1 VAAEQPSGPVGRP
14 PALAVVAGLC
24 LAVSILLP
32 HSLAAGL
39 VFVCLGLCV
48 ASYMRREQWRWTAIV
63 IAVLA
68 VGVLALTLIPIRTYA
83 DPGNVTYAVTGSA
96 RSAQIMWHDGA
107 GNPDTTVA
115 DLPWSKTISTA
126 SGVYVSMNAR
136 NNSGG
141 GTVTCTISSH
151 GQVVNTNTAVS
162 ADTNA
167 ICYGDSPAA
176 AP

>member
-1 VAAEQPSGPVGRP
+1 MTAEQPPGSAPRP
-14 PALAVVAGLC
+14 PALAIVAGLC
-24 LAVSILLP
+24 LAASLFLP
-32 HSLAAGL
+32 HSLVAGL

-48 ASYMRREQWRWTAIV
+48 ASYLRRERWRWTSIA

-96 RSAQIMWHDGA
+96 RSAEIMWHDGA

-115 DLPWSKTISTA
+115 DLPWSKTISA
-126 SGVYVSMNAR
+126 GSGAYVSMNAR
-136 NNSGG
+136 SNSGG

-151 GQVVNTNTAVS
+151 GQVVNTNTVVS